1 MKSSG
6 MQAVIAYDRY
16 VSGKLA
22 GAAPRPEAVQKAD
35 AMIRAMQARLQ
46 TLAAQIRQ
54 VDDAY
59 VRQTRREYISFE
71 PVGVPAFAALDPA
84 GTAAGTLAILA
95 AVLLGRFVLLAL
107 TGGKGA

>member
-1 MKSSG
+1 
-6 MQAVIAYDRY
+6 
-16 VSGKLA
+16 
-22 GAAPRPEAVQKAD
+22 
-35 AMIRAMQARLQ
+35 MIRAMQARLQ
-46 TLAAQIRQ
+46 TIAAQIRQ

-71 PVGVPAFAALDPA
+71 KVEVPVPVALDPA